1 MKSIPISATPSQKL
15 NSVLGGQNCQ
25 LKVYQKTTG
34 LYVDVYV
41 NNAPIVQGAIARDRV
56 RIVRH
61 AYLGFVGDLAF
72 VDTQGTSDPQSTGL
86 GSRYSLI
93 YLEASDL

>member
-1 MKSIPISATPSQKL
+1 MKTIPISATPSQKL
-15 NSVLGGQNCQ
+15 SSVLGGQNCQ

-72 VDTQGTSDPQSTGL
+72 VDTQGTSDPISTGL

>member
-1 MKSIPISATPSQKL
+1 MKAIPISATPSQKL
-15 NSVLGGQNCQ
+15 SSVLGGQNCQ
-25 LKVYQKTTG
+25 FKVYQKTTG

-72 VDTQGTSDPQSTGL
+72 VDTQGTSDPESTGL
-86 GSRYSLI
+86 GSRYAFI